1 MGQQRQTTNATA
13 NCVPCG
19 SKQRLQIWQ
28 RRRINQC
35 GGGILIVKELE
46 ESRIKHAVAP
56 NNENQFGVV
65 RPDFGDLLRGN
76 WTAGVAAKVDCD
88 LCAMR

>member
-1 MGQQRQTTNATA
+1 MFRAEASRGCRF
-13 NCVPCG
+13 
-19 SKQRLQIWQ
+19 
-28 RRRINQC
+28 
-35 GGGILIVKELE
+35 GGGAESTSAAVRILIVEELE